1 MIDMKASGMTIQ
13 STRIRE
19 RRKTLGLSQ
28 EELAALVDTN
38 QTQISR
44 YEVGENDPTG
54 ETLAGLA
61 RALQTTT
68 DYLLGLSDKIS
79 FPVHTDADLNQIERE
94 AIDVLRSS
102 TPAKQR
108 ILVDIMREVLKFAEE

>member
-1 MIDMKASGMTIQ
+1 MTTHSQ
-13 STRIRE
+13 RIRD

-28 EELAALVDTN
+28 EELAALVGTN

-54 ETLAGLA
+54 ETLAALA
-61 RALQTTT
+61 KALQTTT
-68 DYLLGLSDKIS
+68 DYLLGLTDKVS
-79 FPVHTDADLNQIERE
+79 FPAFAEGDLNPLERE

-102 TPAKQR
+102 TPARQR
-108 ILVDIMREVLKFAEE
+108 ILLSIMKAVVSFGDQ